1 MAPLPFPALEGV
13 LACQHT
19 WSAMMHHT
27 SITASKQH
35 NLTESSAYAAL
46 HLCFIGTSGDSP
58 SLPAV
63 LSLALVA
70 PLGDVGCHH
79 TRSAMMH
86 QTPINASKQHNLTES
101 SAYAA
106 LHLCCIGTSED
117 SPSLPAVLSL
127 ALVAPFG
134 DVGCHH
140 TRSAMMHQTPI
151 NASKQH
157 NLTESSAY
165 ARFYEGFNAMCD
177 FRCARSSPAF
187 PVPCGAATL
196 NVIQEHTRW
205 PHVVRL

>member
-1 MAPLPFPALEGV
+1 MAPVPFPALEGV

-27 SITASKQH
+27 PITASKQH

-101 SAYAA
+101 SAYA
-106 LHLCCIGTSED
+106 
-117 SPSLPAVLSL
+117 
-127 ALVAPFG
+127 
-134 DVGCHH
+134 
-140 TRSAMMHQTPI
+140 
-151 NASKQH
+151 
-157 NLTESSAY
+157 
-165 ARFYEGFNAMCD
+165 RFYEVFNALAD
-177 FRCARSSPAF
+177 GGIADQN
-187 PVPCGAATL
+187 VPCGASGRGDAEAFGTNSGPADSTSSKL
-196 NVIQEHTRW
+196 PSTSQGSAKHAD
-205 PHVVRL
+205 